1 VEVNL
6 LKQEVIDFFDSLAPG
21 WDARQILDEGN
32 INTILDNAGVGVG
45 RSILDVACGTG
56 VLVPWYLERKVDSVL
71 GVDISPEMI
80 RIGQNNHQNPKVS
93 LIHGDIEEINF
104 DRKFDCAMIFN
115 SFPHFPEPE
124 RLVGRMVEF
133 LEPGGSLSVGH
144 SMSRVQ
150 IDQCHSGSAKKV
162 SLRLLP
168 AEELAAI
175 FRKWLDVPVV
185 IDNDEMYQVV
195 GVKTS

>member
-1 VEVNL
+1 MIEIEVEVNL

-21 WDARQILDEGN
+21 WDARQILNEGN
-32 INTILDNAGVGVG
+32 INTILDNAGVGGGQVHFGCCLWNWRVG
-45 RSILDVACGTG
+45 A
-56 VLVPWYLERKVDSVL
+56 LVPGTKSGFSAWCGHLPRDDPYRS
-71 GVDISPEMI
+71 
-80 RIGQNNHQNPKVS
+80 NNHQNPKVS

-124 RLVGRMVEF
+124 RLVEEWLNF

-162 SLRLLP
+162 SLDCCR
-168 AEELAAI
+168 
-175 FRKWLDVPVV
+175 RR
-185 IDNDEMYQVV
+185 N
-195 GVKTS
+195 